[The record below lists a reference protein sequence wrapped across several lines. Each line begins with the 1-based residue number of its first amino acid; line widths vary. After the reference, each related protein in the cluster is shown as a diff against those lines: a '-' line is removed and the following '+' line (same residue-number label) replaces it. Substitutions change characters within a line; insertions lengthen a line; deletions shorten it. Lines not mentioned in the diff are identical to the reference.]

1 MSKHGIFTMNKK
13 GIISAAVIVA
23 LGFGMAGGSV
33 SADKTQ
39 ALKAA
44 ERAAVAAEVE
54 AKELMRA
61 AAVFV
66 PVVEMNGVEAL
77 DVGDSVPGVS
87 AMKAADTFNQTVN
100 AEIEKKK
107 AEEEAKAKA
116 EAEAKAKE
124 EAEKK
129 AAEERTRQEAARAE
143 QEASSNQSSDSS
155 SASSSDE
162 SADDA
167 QDSASDSSASA
178 GGSRDVSVL
187 YKYAGYPYMYGGAS
201 PSGWDCSGFVKY
213 VMANEFGVSV
223 GRTSGEQA
231 GAGYGISVSDRSQ
244 WQPGDLLIY
253 RSGSG
258 SIGHV
263 GIYLGG
269 GQMIHALNDKHDTLI
284 QSVSTYEG
292 WDSNT
297 LVKVRRVLN

>member
-1 MSKHGIFTMNKK
+1 MSKHSTFTISKK
-13 GIISAAVIVA
+13 GIISAVVIVA
-23 LGFGMAGGSV
+23 VGFAMAGGSV
-33 SADKTQ
+33 SADKAQTMR
-39 ALKAA
+39 AA

-54 AKELMRA
+54 AKEKMLA
-61 AAVFV
+61 ASVFI
-66 PVVEMNGVEAL
+66 PVVEMDGLESL
-77 DVGDSVPGVS
+77 DVGDAVPGVS
-87 AMKAADTFNQTVN
+87 AMNDADTFNQTVN
-100 AEIEKKK
+100 ADIEKKK

-116 EAEAKAKE
+116 EAEA
-124 EAEKK
+124 EKK
-129 AAEERTRQEAARAE
+129 AAEERERQEAIRAE
-143 QEASSNQSSDSS
+143 QQASNNQSSDSS
-155 SASSSDE
+155 SESSSDE
-162 SADDA
+162 STDDA
-167 QDSASDSSASA
+167 QDSTSDSSASS

-187 YKYAGYPYMYGGAS
+187 YKYAGYPYVYGGAS
-201 PSGWDCSGFVKY
+201 PGGWDCSGFVQY

-223 GRTSGEQA
+223 GRTASQQA
-231 GAGYGISVSDRSQ
+231 GAGYSVSVSDRSQ
-244 WQPGDLLIY
+244 WKPGDLLIY